1 MIFYNPNNFKQGQLL
16 LSRYYPKE
24 LVTLITST
32 LVTVALVMLITMRMI
47 GVYPLWVVLILLVL
61 SLLPAGLAFFLLHPY
76 EGYHNAYHF
85 FKLKIQF
92 KNKNYMWEGI
102 YYDSEGE
109 LDGD

>member
-24 LVTLITST
+24 LITLIGSI
-32 LVTVALVMLITMRMI
+32 LVTVALVMVISMRMI
-47 GVYPLWVVLILLVL
+47 GIYPLALVL
-61 SLLPAGLAFFLLHPY
+61 VLLIIALMPAGLAFFLLHPY
-76 EGYHNAYHF
+76 EGYHNAYNF

-92 KNKNYMWEGI
+92 KNTNYMWEGI

-109 LDGD
+109 LDCD